1 MVNDNGSEFITSVT
15 VRMGDADSTSRAY
28 PSRFFEWS
36 HRAFEDLLM
45 CAGDSLQ
52 AMFEEEDWGM
62 PLVHAELHVVRGP
75 SFDER
80 LKIRLRLERLSVVH
94 FKGNAPRAVPVAY
107 IMKNLFEGAQ
117 RTTEFVKNSRLLKKQ
132 SSTHQF
138 VFNFIFA
145 IGMRRGLRDLFEF
158 GAAQR
163 L

>member
-80 LKIRLRLERLSVVH
+80 LKIRLRLERLGSQSVTFQFQFSDARGQEVANTRLVH
-94 FKGNAPRAVPVAY
+94 AFTRLSDIARTIDVPD
-107 IMKNLFEGAQ
+107 
-117 RTTEFVKNSRLLKKQ
+117 RLVGVFGRMGLLGSGKTSSIGELKD
-132 SSTHQF
+132 T
-138 VFNFIFA
+138 
-145 IGMRRGLRDLFEF
+145 M
-158 GAAQR
+158 
-163 L
+163 